1 MNRDL
6 RPLFEPRSLAI
17 VGVSADPG
25 KWGYWFARDAARGA
39 HRRSVHLI
47 GRSGGELHG
56 LPVLPSLAGLPE
68 APELVVL
75 SVPAAGL
82 EAAVDES
89 LAVGAKAIVAIA
101 AGVGH
106 DRERAIVARVRAAG
120 AVLLGPNCLGV
131 FDAAG
136 ELDLASNPLPSGPVG
151 FVSQSGNIALETGLL
166 LADVGLG
173 FSRLASIG
181 NQADLDVT
189 DVLRDLA
196 AHDGTKAI
204 GVYCEDFRDGRA
216 FAEAARTAGKPVVL
230 LTVGQTEASTRAARS
245 HTGALTSSLD
255 AVDAACRAAGVHR
268 VETPRRLVETLQ
280 ALLAAERP
288 CGRRVA
294 VVGDGGGYGA
304 VACDL
309 LGAHDLELPVLSDD
323 VQDALRSSLPPT
335 AATAN
340 PVDLAGAGEQ
350 DAFSFSRTTRTLLE
364 SGDVD
369 AVLFTAYFG
378 GYSSLSDELR
388 DRELAVA
395 GELARAAH
403 ETGVPL
409 VVHTMYWDAPPARAL
424 RDAGIAVYRAIE
436 SAVDAVAAL
445 VDDVQPPSAVPT
457 LPDAAPPVAG
467 VAYAEARASL
477 AAAGVA
483 FGAARPAS
491 ARDDAVAAAAELGYP
506 VVLKALGALH
516 KSDGGGVVVG
526 LADEAALLAAV
537 DRLGARAYS
546 VEAYEDTSA
555 GLELLVGA
563 RWDARFG
570 AVVVVGAGGV
580 DAELFR
586 DTASAL
592 APIDADAAEALVLRL
607 ACAPLLT
614 GARGRAPLDVR
625 AAAEAV
631 AALSRF
637 AAAHPELAELEVN
650 PLLVRREG
658 AVGLD
663 ARFVKEVSDAG
674 GV

>member
-1 MNRDL
+1 MKRDL

-25 KWGYWFARDAARGA
+25 KWGYWFARDAARGL

-56 LPVLPSLAGLPE
+56 LPVLQSLAELPE
-68 APELVVL
+68 SPELVVL

-82 EAAVDES
+82 ADAVDES

-101 AGVGH
+101 AGVGEE
-106 DRERAIVARVRAAG
+106 RERRIVERVRAAG

-136 ELDLASNPLPSGPVG
+136 ELDLASNPLPSGPIG

-268 VETPRRLVETLQ
+268 VATPRSLVETLQ
-280 ALLAAERP
+280 ALLSAERP
-288 CGRRVA
+288 RGRRVA

-309 LGAHDLELPVLSDD
+309 LGAHDLELPVLSDV
-323 VQDALRSSLPPT
+323 VQHTLRSSLPAT

-369 AVLFTAYFG
+369 VVLFTAYFG

-395 GELARAAH
+395 AELAAATH

-409 VVHTMYWDAPPARAL
+409 VVHTMYWDAAPAHAL
-424 RDAGIAVYRAIE
+424 REAGIAVYRAIE
-436 SAVDAVAAL
+436 SAVDAVARLVEDIRPVEPIAAL
-445 VDDVQPPSAVPT
+445 P
-457 LPDAAPPVAG
+457 LPAEQVFG
-467 VAYAEARASL
+467 TGYGEARAALAEAGVPFGRSQIVTEAEAL
-477 AAAGVA
+477 AAAEA
-483 FGAARPAS
+483 Q
-491 ARDDAVAAAAELGYP
+491 GYP
-506 VVLKALGALH
+506 VVLKALGSSH
-516 KSDGGGVVVG
+516 KSDSGGVVLG
-526 LADEAALLAAV
+526 LADAAELTLAMNRLKAESYAVETQEHTAAGVELLA
-537 DRLGARAYS
+537 GAK
-546 VEAYEDTSA
+546 
-555 GLELLVGA
+555 
-563 RWDARFG
+563 WDPRFG

-580 DAELFR
+580 HAELFR

-592 APIDADAAEALVLRL
+592 APIDVGAAEELIRRL
-607 ACAPLLT
+607 ACLPLLLGT
-614 GARGRAPLDVR
+614 RGGTPLDVR

-631 AALSRF
+631 SALSYF

-650 PLLVRREG
+650 PLLVREQG

-663 ARFVKEVSDAG
+663 ARFVEQVSDTG

>member
-1 MNRDL
+1 MSRDL

-56 LPVLPSLAGLPE
+56 LPVLSSLAELPE
-68 APELVVL
+68 PPELVVL
-75 SVPAAGL
+75 SVPAARL

-89 LAVGAKAIVAIA
+89 LAVGARAIVAIA
-101 AGVGH
+101 AGVGEE
-106 DRERAIVARVRAAG
+106 RERAIVTRVRAAG

-136 ELDLASNPLPSGPVG
+136 ELELASNPLPSGPVG
-151 FVSQSGNIALETGLL
+151 LVSQSGNIALETGLL
-166 LADVGLG
+166 LTDVGLG

-268 VETPRRLVETLQ
+268 VESPRRLVETLQ

-288 CGRRVA
+288 RGRGVA

-309 LGAHDLELPVLSDD
+309 LGAHDLELPVLSDG
-323 VQDALRSSLPPT
+323 VQDVLRRSLPTT

-350 DAFSFSRTTRTLLE
+350 DAFSFSRTTRTLLD

-369 AVLFTAYFG
+369 VVLFTAYFG

-388 DRELAVA
+388 ERELAVA
-395 GELARAAH
+395 AELAESAH

-424 RDAGIAVYRAIE
+424 REAGIAVYRAIE
-436 SAVDAVAAL
+436 SAVDAVATLAA
-445 VDDVQPPSAVPT
+445 DVRPSVPVAVPPAPAEPIT
-457 LPDAAPPVAG
+457 ATGYADARAVLGEAGVSFVAARVAVTADDAA
-467 VAYAEARASL
+467 EAAL
-477 AAAGVA
+477 A
-483 FGAARPAS
+483 
-491 ARDDAVAAAAELGYP
+491 LGYP

-516 KSDGGGVVVG
+516 KSDDGGVVIG
-526 LADEAALLAAV
+526 LADEVALRAAV
-537 DRLGARAYS
+537 DRLGASSYS
-546 VEAYEDTSA
+546 VEALEDTSA
-555 GLELLVGA
+555 GFELLVGA
-563 RWDARFG
+563 HWDPRFG

-580 DAELFR
+580 HAELFR

-592 APIDADAAEALVLRL
+592 APIGADGAEALLRRL

-614 GARGRAPLDVR
+614 GARGRPPLDLR
-625 AAAEAV
+625 AGAEAV
-631 AALSRF
+631 AAVSRF
-637 AAAHPELAELEVN
+637 AAAHPDLAEVEVN
-650 PLLVRREG
+650 PLLVREHG

-663 ARFVKEVSDAG
+663 ARLVV
-674 GV
+674 